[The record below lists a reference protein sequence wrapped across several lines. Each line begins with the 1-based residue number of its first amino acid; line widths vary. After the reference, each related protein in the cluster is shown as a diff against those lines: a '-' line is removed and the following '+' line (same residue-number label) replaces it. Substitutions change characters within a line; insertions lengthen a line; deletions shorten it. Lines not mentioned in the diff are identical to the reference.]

1 MEEQYYAFDESGNTG
16 GDLLNREQPVFIL
29 SSVRLTE
36 NQSQE
41 LRSLLTAKAD
51 ELKFARLKKSK
62 KYQKEIISLLNHS
75 IISDETVQIALFHKQ
90 YCLWLHTVD
99 RLIEPVLKEDI
110 DCDVYE
116 DGQNIAITNMFFFC
130 VPAFCDVDAV
140 EEYKHA
146 FINLF
151 QFRDEVHIDRFY
163 TAVENLIASSKDEK
177 FVDALLPIL
186 GSYRYIDDILDRW
199 DKYNFDST
207 LAGFINLI
215 DYWGRKTDKGFYAFV
230 DNSKPLVHHKELID
244 LVRDINKEGEIG
256 TERRKL
262 KFPLKLIDIKFADS
276 KDVHAVQIADVIA
289 GAANHYYKA
298 IADPQYADEFSEM
311 LGQTKLVELI
321 YSPVWPHMAF
331 TPEELGTKYDGGE
344 NILDSLA
351 SLSIKKDIDD

>member
-16 GDLLNREQPVFIL
+16 GDLLNRDQPVFIL
-29 SSVRLTE
+29 SSVRLTD

-41 LRSLLTAKAD
+41 LRSLLTAKGS

-62 KYQKEIISLLNHS
+62 KYQNEIISLLNHD

-90 YCLWLHTVD
+90 YCIWLQTVD

-130 VPAFCDVDAV
+130 VPAFCDPDAV
-140 EEYKHA
+140 EEYKCA

-151 QFRDEVHIDRFY
+151 QFRDEVHIDKFY
-163 TAVENLIASSKDEK
+163 TAVEKLIASSKDKK
-177 FVDALLPIL
+177 FVVALLPIL
-186 GSYRYIDDILDRW
+186 GSYRYIDDILDHW
-199 DKYNFDST
+199 DKYNFNST

-215 DYWGRKTDKGFYAFV
+215 DYWGRKTDTGFNVFV
-230 DNSKPLVHHKELID
+230 DNSKLMVHHKELID
-244 LVRDINKEGEIG
+244 LVRDINDKREIG
-256 TERRKL
+256 TDRRTLKL
-262 KFPLKLIDIKFADS
+262 PLKLIDIKFSDS
-276 KDVHAVQIADVIA
+276 KDVHAVQIADIIA
-289 GAANHYYKA
+289 GAANHYYRA
-298 IADPQYADEFSEM
+298 IAEPKYADEFSEK
-311 LGQTKLVELI
+311 LGKTKLVDLL

-331 TPEELGTKYDGGE
+331 TPEELGIKHDDGE

-351 SLSIKKDIDD
+351 LLSTKKE